1 MYNSLTMQFQ
11 QLHPWEVNY
20 DQAVEIQN
28 QLKENLILEN
38 KAEKLDLIA
47 GADVSYSKKNDTFF
61 AAVVL
66 VKLPELEEV
75 ERATAVGQVKFP
87 YIPTLLSFREAPVL
101 LKAFEKL
108 HQTPDAVIFDGQG
121 IAHPRRMGLAAH
133 MGLILDLPSVGCAK
147 KKLIGTYNSLGEE
160 AGDYSPL
167 RYRGKVVGVALRTRK
182 GTKPVFVSP
191 GHKMDLPGAVQLVI
205 ATSKGFRLPEPTRRA
220 HIAVNQ
226 IRSRC

>member
-1 MYNSLTMQFQ
+1 MQFQ

-101 LKAFEKL
+101 LKAFL
-108 HQTPDAVIFDGQG
+108 SH
-121 IAHPRRMGLAAH
+121 LAQY
-133 MGLILDLPSVGCAK
+133 K
-147 KKLIGTYNSLGEE
+147 
-160 AGDYSPL
+160 
-167 RYRGKVVGVALRTRK
+167 
-182 GTKPVFVSP
+182 
-191 GHKMDLPGAVQLVI
+191 QL
-205 ATSKGFRLPEPTRRA
+205 
-220 HIAVNQ
+220 
-226 IRSRC
+226 

>member
-1 MYNSLTMQFQ
+1 MQFQ

-28 QLKENLILEN
+28 QLKKILILEN
-38 KAEKLDLIA
+38 KTEKLDLIA
-47 GADVSYSKKNDTFF
+47 GADVSYSKKDDAFF
-61 AAVVL
+61 AAVVVL
-66 VKLPELEEV
+66 KLPELEEV
-75 ERATAVGQVKFP
+75 ERATAVGRVKFP
-87 YIPTLLSFREAPVL
+87 YIPTLLSFREAPIL

-108 HQTPDAVIFDGQG
+108 SHIPDAVIFDGQG

-147 KKLIGTYNSLGEE
+147 KKLIGTYNPLGEE

-167 RYRGKVVGVALRTRK
+167 KYRGRVVGVALRTRK

-191 GHKMDLPGAVQLVI
+191 GHKMDLPGAIQLVMT
-205 ATSKGFRLPEPTRRA
+205 TSKGFRLPEPTRRA

-226 IRSRC
+226 IRSRS